1 MNRFANRFLLG
12 YRGNRVSTISKVA
25 ERAGVSTTTVSH
37 VINHADRVSPALRKR
52 VRRAIDEL
60 GFVPNP
66 QARSLRTGRTNVV
79 AMMIPDILNSFY
91 TFLVKSAQLTFEAA
105 GFDMLIVNTDVPG
118 GKSQVLAREYLRQLR
133 SKRIDGLIVADF
145 ALHGLHDELRAI
157 DYPAVFIG
165 NLPNRAVDSVEV
177 DDYDGCY
184 AMGAY
189 LAKKGHRRVAN
200 VTGPFFFKEARL
212 RAEGLERGLTDHGA
226 PFVKSL
232 RFEGSYLAPSGQ
244 EAGKWLLSLPRSRR
258 PSAVFLASHLMTQ
271 GIMAEFYDRS
281 FSVPGDIALA
291 TFDHYLPN
299 FEYVRPRL
307 THVGSDPGRL
317 VARACEMLLDRLRG
331 AYQGPARREVVPH
344 TLTVQDTA

>member
-1 MNRFANRFLLG
+1 
-12 YRGNRVSTISKVA
+12 VSTISKVA
-25 ERAGVSTTTVSH
+25 ARAGVSRTTVSH

-52 VRRAIDEL
+52 VERAINEL

-79 AMMIPDILNSFY
+79 AMMIPDIVNSFY
-91 TFLVKSAQLTFEAA
+91 TTLVKSAQLALEAA

-118 GKSQVLAREYLRQLR
+118 GKSQVLAREYLRQLA
-133 SKRIDGLIVADF
+133 SKRIDGLIIADF
-145 ALHGLHDELRAI
+145 ALHGLHDELLSL

-165 NLPNRAVDSVEV
+165 NLPNGAIDSVEV
-177 DDYDGCY
+177 DDYGGCY

-189 LAKKGHRRVAN
+189 LAGKGHRRVAN
-200 VTGPFFFKEARL
+200 VTGPSFFKEARL

-226 PFVKSL
+226 PFVEGL
-232 RFEGSYLAPSGQ
+232 RFEGTYLAPSGQ
-244 EAGKWLLSLPRSRR
+244 EAGKWLLSLPVRRR
-258 PSAVFLASHLMTQ
+258 PSAVFVSSYLMTQ
-271 GIMAEFYDRS
+271 GIMAEFYDRG

-291 TFDHYLPN
+291 TFDHYVPN

-307 THVGSDPGRL
+307 TRVGSDPAQL
-317 VARACEMLLDRLRG
+317 VSRASEMLLDRLRG
-331 AYQGPARREVVPH
+331 TYQGPARREVVPH